1 MFHRT
6 HFPAV
11 LLLLLLGGLCACSA
25 QKRLQR
31 RLVGVWSVTRYEILY
46 PSGQREETF
55 NVGTVVFNRNGSG
68 DNDMPILTRNVRTP
82 ESRRFSWKNTDQ
94 SVAIVSEN
102 TFLAK
107 AWIVVENRRTRQVWR
122 STTNELVQTMEL
134 QKVR

>member
-1 MFHRT
+1 MFHRAY
-6 HFPAV
+6 FPGV
-11 LLLLLLGGLCACSA
+11 LMLLLGGLCACSA
-25 QKRLQR
+25 QKRLQG
-31 RLVGVWSVTRYEILY
+31 RLVGIWNVTRYEILY

-94 SVAIVSEN
+94 SITIISEN